1 MIVYFSIVCSS
12 SDLALSPGCASLV
25 PSHAEGVNSLNTKP
39 VLLKVLLQQRHMQT
53 HSAFCREYDKVAVEV
68 DRTLKGG
75 WPSRAQFYRWLS
87 GSLVGLP
94 YVDHCRILEKM
105 FPGWKVDQLFQLHDG
120 GIEFIPKPPASQIK
134 TATAA
139 PTALVAQQAHR
150 ATTFH
155 QSLGLL
161 TSVPHSFSADIL
173 GGFWATCYQF
183 DSDRGVRC
191 HADITQLVPQSDRW
205 VTAKNYPPDPRTQG
219 QASPFRNDIEAQ
231 LVNRHLVGH
240 WKNISD
246 TRYFGSLHLAVLPGE
261 TVMDGY
267 YTGFSSD
274 IRVDA
279 MRWKW
284 VRIDPASLS
293 SVDLQKITI
302 KDPEM
307 IYELL
312 ENSANDVPLD
322 LAAIVEEN

>member
-1 MIVYFSIVCSS
+1 M
-12 SDLALSPGCASLV
+12 
-25 PSHAEGVNSLNTKP
+25 LNTKP

-87 GSLVGLP
+87 GGLVGLP
-94 YVDHCRILEKM
+94 YVDHCRVLEKM
-105 FPGWKVDQLFQLHDG
+105 FPDWKVDQLFQVHDG
-120 GIEFIPKPPASQIK
+120 GIEFIPKPPASQVK

-139 PTALVAQQAHR
+139 PTAPVAQQAHR

-155 QSLGLL
+155 QSIGLL
-161 TSVPHSFSADIL
+161 ASVPHSFSADIL
-173 GGFWATCYQF
+173 GGFWVTCFQF
-183 DSDRGVRC
+183 DSDRGVRS
-191 HADITQLVPQSDRW
+191 HADITQLVHQSDRS
-205 VTAKNYPPDPRTQG
+205 VTARNYPPDPRTEG
-219 QASPFRNDIEAQ
+219 QVSPFRNDIEAQ

-246 TRYFGSLHLAVLPGE
+246 TRYFGSFHLAVLPGE

-293 SVDLQKITI
+293 GIDLQKVTI
-302 KDPEM
+302 KDPET
-307 IYELL
+307 IHELL
-312 ENSANDVPLD
+312 EKSANDVPLD